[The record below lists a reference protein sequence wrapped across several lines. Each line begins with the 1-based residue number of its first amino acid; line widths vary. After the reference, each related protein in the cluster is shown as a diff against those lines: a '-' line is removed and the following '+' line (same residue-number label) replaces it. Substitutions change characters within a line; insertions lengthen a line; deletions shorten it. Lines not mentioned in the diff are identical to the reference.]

1 MMVSG
6 PVLAELEGVL
16 SRPAFE
22 RKYGLTPT
30 HTTAL
35 LRGLRRFAIVT
46 PGEHKVSGVAPDPDD
61 DVLLSC
67 AMEGEADYLVTG
79 DKGLLSLG
87 SHEGIAII
95 SPAAFVKAPTA
106 SWQRPTSGLRSGPGA
121 GLPADPP
128 ALPAAGRPQPTGLRR
143 GERG

>member
-1 MMVSG
+1 MIRAVLDVNVLVSALISPRGAPARILDLWREEAFAAMVSE
-6 PVLAELEGVL
+6 PVLAELETVL
-16 SRPAFE
+16 SRPAFA

-46 PGEHKVSGVAPDPDD
+46 PGEQEVRGVAPDPDD
-61 DVLLSC
+61 DMLLAC
-67 AMEGEADYLVTG
+67 AVEGEADYLVTG

-95 SPAAFVKAPTA
+95 SPAAFVKVLTA
-106 SWQRPTSGLRSGPGA
+106 S
-121 GLPADPP
+121 
-128 ALPAAGRPQPTGLRR
+128 
-143 GERG
+143 